1 MILGFLVVGEIL
13 NKYNFGVM
21 SGFKSVLVNFR
32 RLWRILGVDYGDFG
46 EVVEV
51 WIDRD
56 NCV

>member
-32 RLWRILGVDYGDFG
+32 RLWRILG
-46 EVVEV
+46 
-51 WIDRD
+51 
-56 NCV
+56 